1 MIYLDAGA
9 TTLEKPACVREAMA
23 RAVQTMTSPGRG
35 GHSAVRLAEQTAFRC
50 RSEAAA
56 LFGTAR
62 PEQVIFTQNATHG
75 LNIAIRTLV
84 RPGSRVAISG
94 YEHNAVTRV
103 LHSIPDVAVTVVD
116 APLFD
121 PDAMAEG
128 FAQALAQ
135 GADAA
140 VCNHVSNVFGAVAPV
155 AEIAALCRARG
166 VPLIVDASQS
176 AGVLEVNLTGWG
188 AAFAAMPGHKGLYG
202 PQGTGLLL
210 CAAEAEPLLFG
221 GTGSQSR
228 RQEMPQDLPDRLE
241 AGTHNMPGIAG
252 LLEGIRFVRGLGTE
266 EIARRERPPRIGAA
280 ARGAGGGGVRAG
292 GLRAPDG
299 RAVVSRARDGLRD
312 ARRAARGAGHR
323 RARGAALR
331 AAGAPDGGDARDGD
345 GAHQPLRFHLR
356 AAGGALRR
364 GGSADCS

>member
-56 LFGTAR
+56 LFGAAR

-166 VPLIVDASQS
+166 VPLIV
-176 AGVLEVNLTGWG
+176 
-188 AAFAAMPGHKGLYG
+188 
-202 PQGTGLLL
+202 
-210 CAAEAEPLLFG
+210 
-221 GTGSQSR
+221 
-228 RQEMPQDLPDRLE
+228 
-241 AGTHNMPGIAG
+241 
-252 LLEGIRFVRGLGTE
+252 
-266 EIARRERPPRIGAA
+266 
-280 ARGAGGGGVRAG
+280 
-292 GLRAPDG
+292 
-299 RAVVSRARDGLRD
+299 
-312 ARRAARGAGHR
+312 
-323 RARGAALR
+323 
-331 AAGAPDGGDARDGD
+331 
-345 GAHQPLRFHLR
+345 
-356 AAGGALRR
+356 
-364 GGSADCS
+364 

>member
-9 TTLEKPACVREAMA
+9 TTLEKPVCVREAMA

-56 LFGTAR
+56 LFGAAR

-188 AAFAAMPGHKGLYG
+188 AAFAAMPGAQVFHGFHNKHEL
-202 PQGTGLLL
+202 TFALL
-210 CAAEAEPLLFG
+210 A
-221 GTGSQSR
+221 
-228 RQEMPQDLPDRLE
+228 
-241 AGTHNMPGIAG
+241 
-252 LLEGIRFVRGLGTE
+252 
-266 EIARRERPPRIGAA
+266 
-280 ARGAGGGGVRAG
+280 
-292 GLRAPDG
+292 
-299 RAVVSRARDGLRD
+299 
-312 ARRAARGAGHR
+312 
-323 RARGAALR
+323 
-331 AAGAPDGGDARDGD
+331 
-345 GAHQPLRFHLR
+345 
-356 AAGGALRR
+356 
-364 GGSADCS
+364 

>member
-1 MIYLDAGA
+1 
-9 TTLEKPACVREAMA
+9 
-23 RAVQTMTSPGRG
+23 MTSPGRG

-56 LFGTAR
+56 LFGAAR

-140 VCNHVSNVFGAVAPV
+140 VCNHVSNVFGAVAP
-155 AEIAALCRARG
+155 
-166 VPLIVDASQS
+166 
-176 AGVLEVNLTGWG
+176 
-188 AAFAAMPGHKGLYG
+188 
-202 PQGTGLLL
+202 
-210 CAAEAEPLLFG
+210 
-221 GTGSQSR
+221 SR
-228 RQEMPQDLPDRLE
+228 RL
-241 AGTHNMPGIAG
+241 
-252 LLEGIRFVRGLGTE
+252 
-266 EIARRERPPRIGAA
+266 RRSA
-280 ARGAGGGGVRAG
+280 ARGACR
-292 GLRAPDG
+292 
-299 RAVVSRARDGLRD
+299 
-312 ARRAARGAGHR
+312 
-323 RARGAALR
+323 
-331 AAGAPDGGDARDGD
+331 
-345 GAHQPLRFHLR
+345 
-356 AAGGALRR
+356 
-364 GGSADCS
+364 